1 MSGEAHIIEIDSLVL
16 TGVDLHN
23 RRRLGAL
30 IEAEVQR
37 RLSGSDRRMTASVSP
52 NENRVAGQV
61 ARAVVQS
68 LPGGN
73 SRE

>member
-1 MSGEAHIIEIDSLVL
+1 MSDQAHIIEIDCIVL
-16 TGVDLHN
+16 NGVDLHN
-23 RRRLGAL
+23 PRRLGAL
-30 IEAEVQR
+30 IEAQVQR
-37 RLSGSDRRMTASVSP
+37 KLSGSDMRTSASVAP
-52 NENRVAGQV
+52 NETRVAGEV